1 MGLLVAL
8 VIELLMRPV
17 RSPVQIEGLGVP
29 VVGIVPI
36 IERGPKRRWW
46 PFRRREAELA

>member
-1 MGLLVAL
+1 
-8 VIELLMRPV
+8 V

-36 IERGPKRRWW
+36 IERPAKRRWW
-46 PFRRREAELA
+46 QFFRRREAEFA